1 MTTHGLK
8 PDLLINLLLLLSSR
22 PVKMETSMEPKERR
36 RTSVVTWYCGPP
48 QIEYSDAYFMRRGY
62 VYVDVSTVYMSV
74 GDKAVALC
82 RSVYP
87 GKYVYGMAIRGV
99 VLDVGVGVDKSII
112 GRTVVGMS
120 GCVYGCCGLMLG
132 EVEVQYVWEL
142 PKELRDD
149 AYAVALGPLSVAE
162 EVLRIVDG
170 ANILLIGEDISLL
183 SFWWRAQQK
192 SARISV
198 ATKFTPI
205 YRSMK
210 ADHVS
215 LFDSEKKYDVV
226 VVASSNPLAVNLALR
241 ALKDCGTLII
251 HPSIK
256 DMLLYTSSEC
266 VEVKLMKFGDFAS
279 AYRLYI
285 NIEGAVKDIVKFSSS
300 SDTVYRAPAILSLRN
315 LNLSSKY

>member
-1 MTTHGLK
+1 MG
-8 PDLLINLLLLLSSR
+8 
-22 PVKMETSMEPKERR
+22 TSTEPKERLHV
-36 RTSVVTWYCGPP
+36 SVVTWYCGPP
-48 QIEYSDAYFMRRGY
+48 QIEYSNAYIMRRGY
-62 VYVDVSTVYMSV
+62 VFVDVSTVYISV

-99 VLDVGVGVDKSII
+99 VLDVGVGVDKSIV
-112 GRTVVGMS
+112 GRAVVGIS
-120 GCVYGCCGLMLG
+120 GCTYGCCGLMLG
-132 EVEVQYVWEL
+132 EVEARYVWEL

-149 AYAVALGPLSVAE
+149 AYVVALGPLSITE

-170 ANILLIGEDISLL
+170 ANVLLIGEDISLL

-205 YRSMK
+205 YKSMK

-215 LFDSEKKYDVV
+215 LLDSEKKYDVV
-226 VVASSNPLAVNLALR
+226 VVASSNPLAVNLAPR
-241 ALKDCGTLII
+241 ALKDCGTLVL

-256 DMLLYTSSEC
+256 DMLLYAPSGC

-279 AYRLYI
+279 AYRLYT
-285 NIEGAVKDIVKFSSS
+285 NIEDSIKDVLKLSSS